1 MVYSDGLTN
10 NQTDALYFEVGMPV
24 YQENRQKGGVA
35 GETQVYWYLDAIAK
49 DVYVFLFPKEI
60 SFKSWESVLN
70 NMGVV
75 KAFGITFLRTVIVTV
90 FQTVITP
97 MFAYGFS
104 RDNLMGKNFMPQWD
118 FCVCI

>member
-1 MVYSDGLTN
+1 VVYSDGLTN

-49 DVYVFLFPKEI
+49 DVYVLLFPKEI

-90 FQTVITP
+90 FQTVITS

-104 RDNLMGKNFMPQWD
+104 RDNLMGKNFMPQ
-118 FCVCI
+118 